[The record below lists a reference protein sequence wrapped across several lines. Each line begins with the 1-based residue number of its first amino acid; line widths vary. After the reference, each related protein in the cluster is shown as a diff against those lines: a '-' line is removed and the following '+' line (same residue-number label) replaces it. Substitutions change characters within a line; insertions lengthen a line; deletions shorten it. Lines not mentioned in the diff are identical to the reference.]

1 MALGILA
8 LLADIDDIRA
18 GLHKGAH
25 LGHMDLT
32 ELALEHIDGNE
43 RRLIDGV
50 LCRAV
55 DRRIAQRHVLEVID
69 RRMHADHRRDD
80 VHAADDVALPDR
92 LRAEDQARRALKDE
106 LQGHIVPIRHNADLI
121 TREDQ
126 HAVRVEA
133 GAGGK
138 CLAARTRAGT
148 GHPQSHGSD
157 L

>member
-1 MALGILA
+1 MALGVLA

-18 GLHKGAH
+18 GLHKGAY

-69 RRMHADHRRDD
+69 GKMHADHCRDD
-80 VHAADDVALPDR
+80 IHAADNVALPVR
-92 LRAEDQARRALKDE
+92 PRAKDQACGRSKII
-106 LQGHIVPIRHNADLI
+106 QGHIVPIRHNADLI
-121 TREDQ
+121 ARED
-126 HAVRVEA
+126 RRCPRR
-133 GAGGK
+133 GRSG
-138 CLAARTRAGT
+138 RI
-148 GHPQSHGSD
+148 P
-157 L
+157 